1 MSTKIVKKCRLKI
14 LKSVDWT
21 LTIYKK
27 NAIFNG
33 EVKKMKFNETEYKN
47 RLIEKKL
54 EEYLSVFGAVSIEG
68 PKWCGKTWTSLKHSK
83 SEVYMDDDDVR
94 EMAKLDVK
102 SIFNQDS
109 AKKPQLIDEWNLVP
123 TIWDAVRRECD
134 KTTEKGN
141 FIITGSTTL
150 PNKVMKEKVHH
161 SGAGRIGR
169 LNMYTMSL
177 YESGDSSG
185 EASLTRMLDNTQETI
200 NTGSIEILQ
209 LAKLLVRG
217 GWPANINV
225 SENKIGLIPKSYI
238 DSILNI
244 DMNEGTEK
252 RRDKNK
258 MRMLLK
264 SLARNEAS
272 IVGNKTIIKDIE
284 EYENEAERLASR
296 DTVIDYLDVLD
307 RLHLIENQEAYG
319 ENYRSPGR
327 VGKSPKRH
335 LTDPSLS
342 CACLGLT
349 PEKLLKDLNTF
360 GFMFEALVERDLRIY
375 MDYLDGHLYHFRDNV
390 TGLEVDSILE
400 FEDGEYAAVEIK
412 LGYNQVE
419 EAKKSLVSFY
429 GNMIK
434 KPAFMCIIVGK
445 CPAVIKDKETG
456 IYIVPITALK
466 P

>member
-1 MSTKIVKKCRLKI
+1 M
-14 LKSVDWT
+14 
-21 LTIYKK
+21 TIYKK
-27 NAIFNG
+27 N
-33 EVKKMKFNETEYKN
+33 YKR

-54 EEYLSVFGAVSIEG
+54 EDYLSVFGAVSIEG
-68 PKWCGKTWTSLKHSK
+68 PKWCGKTWTSLMHCK

-102 SIFNQDS
+102 SVFNNDPQ
-109 AKKPQLIDEWNLVP
+109 KRPQLIDEWHLVP

-150 PNKVMKEKVHH
+150 PNKIMKEKVHH

-185 EASLTRMLDNTQETI
+185 KASLQKMLDNTQETI
-200 NTGSIEILQ
+200 NTGNVEILQ
-209 LAKLLVRG
+209 IAKLLIRG
-217 GWPANINV
+217 GWPANINI
-225 SENKIGLIPKSYI
+225 NDKKIGLIPKSYI

-244 DMNEGTEK
+244 DMNEDTEK

-264 SLARNEAS
+264 SLARNESS
-272 IVGNKTIIKDIE
+272 IVGNKTILKDII
-284 EYENEAERLASR
+284 EYENGTELLSSR

-319 ENYRSPGR
+319 ENYRSPSR

-349 PEKLLKDLNTF
+349 PEKLLRDLNTF
-360 GFMFEALVERDLRIY
+360 GLMFEALVERDLRIY

-400 FEDGEYAAVEIK
+400 FSDGEYAAIEIK

-419 EAKKSLVSFY
+419 EAKTSLLKFY
-429 GNMIK
+429 DNMVK
-434 KPAFMCIIVGK
+434 KPSFMCIIVGK
-445 CPAVIKDKETG
+445 CPAVIKDTETG

>member
-1 MSTKIVKKCRLKI
+1 M
-14 LKSVDWT
+14 
-21 LTIYKK
+21 
-27 NAIFNG
+27 AID
-33 EVKKMKFNETEYKN
+33 ETEYRK

-54 EEYLSVFGAVSIEG
+54 EDYLSVFGAVSIEG
-68 PKWCGKTWTSLKHSK
+68 PKWCGKTWTSLRHSK

-102 SIFNQDS
+102 SIFNNNLE
-109 AKKPQLIDEWNLVP
+109 KKPQLIDEWHLVP

-185 EASLTRMLDNTQETI
+185 EASLTKMLNNTQETI

-209 LAKLLVRG
+209 LAKLLIRG

-225 SENKIGLIPKSYI
+225 NENKIGLIPKSYI

-244 DMNEGTEK
+244 DMNEETEK

-272 IVGNKTIIKDIE
+272 I
-284 EYENEAERLASR
+284 
-296 DTVIDYLDVLD
+296 
-307 RLHLIENQEAYG
+307 
-319 ENYRSPGR
+319 
-327 VGKSPKRH
+327 
-335 LTDPSLS
+335 
-342 CACLGLT
+342 
-349 PEKLLKDLNTF
+349 
-360 GFMFEALVERDLRIY
+360 
-375 MDYLDGHLYHFRDNV
+375 
-390 TGLEVDSILE
+390 
-400 FEDGEYAAVEIK
+400 
-412 LGYNQVE
+412 
-419 EAKKSLVSFY
+419 
-429 GNMIK
+429 
-434 KPAFMCIIVGK
+434 AFN
-445 CPAVIKDKETG
+445 
-456 IYIVPITALK
+456 
-466 P
+466 

>member
-1 MSTKIVKKCRLKI
+1 MAIDAKK
-14 LKSVDWT
+14 
-21 LTIYKK
+21 YKK
-27 NAIFNG
+27 
-33 EVKKMKFNETEYKN
+33 

-54 EEYLSVFGAVSIEG
+54 EDYLSVFGAVSIEG
-68 PKWCGKTWTSLKHSK
+68 PKWCGKTWTSLMHSK
-83 SEVYMDDDDVR
+83 SEVYMDDDDIR
-94 EMAKLDVK
+94 EIAKIDVK
-102 SIFNQDS
+102 SIFNKDVE
-109 AKKPQLIDEWNLVP
+109 KKPQLIDEWNLVP
-123 TIWDAVRRECD
+123 SIWDAVRRECD
-134 KTTEKGN
+134 KTTKKGN

-150 PNKVMKEKVHH
+150 PSKIMREKVHH

-185 EASLTRMLDNTQETI
+185 EASFTKMLNNQQETI
-200 NTGSIEILQ
+200 NTGDIEILQ
-209 LAKLLVRG
+209 LARLIIRG

-225 SENKIGLIPKSYI
+225 SDNKIGLIPKSYI

-244 DMNEGTEK
+244 DMNEGGTK

-258 MRMLLK
+258 MKMLLK

-284 EYENEAERLASR
+284 EYENGTELLSSR
-296 DTVIDYLDVLD
+296 DTIIDYIDVLD

-319 ENYRSPGR
+319 ENYRSPKR

-349 PEKLLKDLNTF
+349 PEKLLKDLKTF

-400 FEDGEYAAVEIK
+400 FSDGEYAAVEVK

-419 EAKKSLVSFY
+419 EAKKNLLSFY
-429 GNMIK
+429 DNMIK

-445 CPAVIKDKETG
+445 CPAVIKDNETG